1 MASHASQK
9 VLRDAFIG
17 FMRIHV
23 LHHAAKEPIY
33 GLQMIDELKQH
44 GFAIGPGTLY
54 PMLHSLEGAGLLR
67 SSVKLVAGKNR
78 KYYRTTRSGDALL
91 VKLRAQTRE
100 LVREIVHQP

>member
-78 KYYRTTRSGDALL
+78 RYYRTTRSGDALL
-91 VKLRAQTRE
+91 VKLRAQTSE